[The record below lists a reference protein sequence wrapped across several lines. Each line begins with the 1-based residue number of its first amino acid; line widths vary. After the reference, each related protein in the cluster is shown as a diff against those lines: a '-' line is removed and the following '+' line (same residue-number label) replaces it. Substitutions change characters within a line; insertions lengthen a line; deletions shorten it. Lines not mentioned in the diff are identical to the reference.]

1 MYVCMYVCMYVHQ
14 IAFKMEGKNSLLM
27 RYEMKLFT
35 FRCVDA
41 EASDDCNTG
50 SQEVGNRNLR

>member
-1 MYVCMYVCMYVHQ
+1 MYVCMYVHQ